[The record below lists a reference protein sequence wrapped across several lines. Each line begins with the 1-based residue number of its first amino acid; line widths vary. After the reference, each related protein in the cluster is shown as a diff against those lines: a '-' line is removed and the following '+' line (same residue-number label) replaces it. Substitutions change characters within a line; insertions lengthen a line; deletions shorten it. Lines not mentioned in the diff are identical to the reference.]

1 MKKMIQGLMPTT
13 VAGKITVLIVV
24 SLFFVVLALGA
35 CARPA
40 SVPTPVQVPTPTGEA
55 ASAAFQID
63 GLSIYPAQVYPGGQV
78 VILAKVTN
86 KGGIKGEYIGGL
98 EINNTLEEEK
108 RVILAAGADKT
119 LNFSTFR
126 FEPGTYTV
134 VLGGLKGQF
143 EVLDQVNSSTAQI
156 GTGQG
161 ASGCCQ
167 QTNSSA
173 AQPSC
178 CGGSGQVTS
187 ISPASP
193 VRPTQRGGCC
203 GG

>member
-13 VAGKITVLIVV
+13 VAGKTTVLIVA

-78 VILAKVTN
+78 VITANVTN
-86 KGGIKGEYIGGL
+86 NGGIQGEYIGGL
-98 EINNTLEEEK
+98 EINNTLEEQK
-108 RVILAAGADKT
+108 RVILASGAVKT

-134 VLGGLKGQF
+134 ALGGLKGQF
-143 EVLDQVNSSTAQI
+143 EVLDQPTTAQI
-156 GTGQG
+156 GSGPAT
-161 ASGCCQ
+161 SGCCQ
-167 QTNSSA
+167 QTNSSTA
-173 AQPSC
+173 KPSC
-178 CGGSGQVTS
+178 CGGSGPVTP
-187 ISPASP
+187 ISPT
-193 VRPTQRGGCC
+193 RRGGCC